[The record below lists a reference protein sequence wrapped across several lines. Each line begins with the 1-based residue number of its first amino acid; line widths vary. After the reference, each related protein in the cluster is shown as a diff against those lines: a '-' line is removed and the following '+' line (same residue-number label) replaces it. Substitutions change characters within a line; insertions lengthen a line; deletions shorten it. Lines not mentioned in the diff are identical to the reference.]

1 MIIALATK
9 SAHASAVFNDFMLE
23 LMEKNSRDYPERQ
36 ATEKITG
43 KYAFKVYDNRETT

>member
-23 LMEKNSRDYPERQ
+23 LIEEKR
-36 ATEKITG
+36 A
-43 KYAFKVYDNRETT
+43 ETTHRGEQLRKSQVNMPSKYMTSETT